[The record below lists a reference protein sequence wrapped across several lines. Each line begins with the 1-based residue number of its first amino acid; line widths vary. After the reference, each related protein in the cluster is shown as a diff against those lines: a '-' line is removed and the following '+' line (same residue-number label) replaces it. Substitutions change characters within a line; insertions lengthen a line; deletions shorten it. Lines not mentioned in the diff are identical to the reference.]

1 MSNVSDKLLEAN
13 RVKATNKPR
22 EAFVNAWDVWCRD
35 TAKDLVAAPTFEE
48 RTALLAELG
57 VCQAVLDVLTGAAIE
72 EAEREAVR

>member
-1 MSNVSDKLLEAN
+1 MSNVSDRLLEAN

-22 EAFVNAWDVWCRD
+22 EAFVAAWDVWCRD
-35 TAKDLVAAPTFEE
+35 TAKALAAAPDFEE

-72 EAEREAVR
+72 DAEREAMS